1 MRNVMI
7 SEDIVPVGQFKNEMA
22 KYLKQIKENN
32 STLVITQN
40 GKAAGVLISPE
51 DYDCY
56 MERKRF
62 MESVEEG
69 LNDIANGRTVPIE
82 QVKKKIFK

>member
-32 STLVITQN
+32 NSLVITQN
-40 GKAAGVLISPE
+40 GKPAGVLISPE
-51 DYDCY
+51 EYDKI

-62 MESVEEG
+62 IESVEEG
-69 LNDIANGRTVPIE
+69 LNDIANGRTVPME
-82 QVKKKIFK
+82 QVKKMIFK